1 MSRTSVYYISIAWSD
16 STELA
21 WLQQSLG
28 PNFFHLH
35 AQIFLAFPFRELL
48 ISVEAGGPRPLAF
61 PCMHS
66 GQRSVRCGMGG
77 QDDGVGHR
85 PAAVWDVN
93 ARVAVIFLVMSSEG
107 ATRRDIRNRKG
118 MSKSGDI
125 FVPVLTQSP
134 AANAVL
140 LERCVVLP
148 ALRALPGILMVK
160 QDTKS
165 HVCLRFNVQ
174 VY

>member
-1 MSRTSVYYISIAWSD
+1 MSRTSVYYISVAWPH

-21 WLQQSLG
+21 WLQQSLR

-35 AQIFLAFPFRELL
+35 AQIFLALPFRELL
-48 ISVEAGGPRPLAF
+48 ISVEVGGPRPLAF
-61 PCMHS
+61 PCKRS
-66 GQRSVRCGMGG
+66 GQQSARCGVGG
-77 QDDGVGHR
+77 QDDGVGHC
-85 PAAVWDVN
+85 PAAVWDID
-93 ARVAVIFLVMSSEG
+93 ARVAVIFLVMSSER
-107 ATRRDIRNRKG
+107 ATSGDVRNRQG
-118 MSKSGDI
+118 MSKSRDI

-140 LERCVVLP
+140 LDRCVVLP

-165 HVCLRFNVQ
+165 HFNPQ
-174 VY
+174 L